1 MKNLKS
7 IEEFEGLKNGE
18 RVLFVFSADWCGDCR
33 FLDPILP
40 IIQEKYTAY
49 QFIKVDRDEFIDLC
63 VDMDIYGIPSF
74 VAFEKGVELGR
85 FVSKERKTQQEI
97 EAFIDSL

>member
-1 MKNLKS
+1 MKNLNS

-40 IIQEKYTAY
+40 IIEEKYAQY
-49 QFIKVDRDEFIDLC
+49 EFIQIDRDEFIDLC
-63 VDMDIYGIPSF
+63 VNMDIFGIPSF
-74 VAFEKGVELGR
+74 VAYEKGVELGR